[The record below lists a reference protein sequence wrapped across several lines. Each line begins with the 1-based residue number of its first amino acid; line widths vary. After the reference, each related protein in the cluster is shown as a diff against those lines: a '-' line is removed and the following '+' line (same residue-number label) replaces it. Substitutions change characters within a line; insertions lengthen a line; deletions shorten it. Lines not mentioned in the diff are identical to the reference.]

1 MMDVRMIESGLVM
14 TRRKPSTRK
23 KMAKSLSSWRRVGNL
38 ELIQLST
45 MVHRRESEKAV
56 QDKTIV
62 GDEGYRVWKAITKA
76 DAMQLV
82 TIIFGQFSFLST
94 SVGITGD
101 ILILISSPPSAISD
115 SRVAGISGLGGGDG
129 VGATRCDVRSG
140 VTT

>member
-23 KMAKSLSSWRRVGNL
+23 KMAKSLSSWCRVGNL

-129 VGATRCDVRSG
+129 VGATSCDVRSG

>member
-1 MMDVRMIESGLVM
+1 MMDLRMIESGLVM

>member
-1 MMDVRMIESGLVM
+1 MDLRMIESGLVM

-23 KMAKSLSSWRRVGNL
+23 KMAKSLSSWCRVGNL

-56 QDKTIV
+56 QDRTIV
-62 GDEGYRVWKAITKA
+62 RDEGYRVWKAITKA

>member
-56 QDKTIV
+56 QDRTIV
-62 GDEGYRVWKAITKA
+62 RDEGYRVWKAITKA

-115 SRVAGISGLGGGDG
+115 SRVAGINGLGGGDG
-129 VGATRCDVRSG
+129 VGATSCDVRSG

>member
-1 MMDVRMIESGLVM
+1 M

>member
-1 MMDVRMIESGLVM
+1 MMDLRMIESGLVM

-23 KMAKSLSSWRRVGNL
+23 KMAKSLSSWCRVGNL

-56 QDKTIV
+56 QDRTIV
-62 GDEGYRVWKAITKA
+62 RDEGYRVWKAITKA